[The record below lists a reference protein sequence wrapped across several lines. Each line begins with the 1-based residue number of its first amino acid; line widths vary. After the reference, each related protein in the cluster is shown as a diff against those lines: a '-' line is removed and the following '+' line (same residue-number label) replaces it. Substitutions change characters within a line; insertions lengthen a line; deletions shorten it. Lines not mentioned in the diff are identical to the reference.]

1 MLRVPDM
8 RGSRLLLL
16 VLVGYFATFAV
27 SVAFAQTSPPA
38 TTADVQAV
46 AAAVESVRVLALSFA
61 VCVMFALGV
70 MTGNAP

>member
-1 MLRVPDM
+1 M

-16 VLVGYFATFAV
+16 TLVLYCATFAA

-46 AAAVESVRVLALSFA
+46 VAAVESVRVLALSLA

-70 MTGNAP
+70 LTGNAS